1 MRRQFASSSR
11 RVENRSCNSAT
22 EICRT
27 HLVGAFVLASL
38 IRLPIAL
45 SMFLAGAVYFIVTS
59 QDLGLLADQV
69 MGQMTGIYVLVAIPM
84 FILAANVMNDS
95 GISERLWGA
104 ADALVGRL
112 RGGTGHVTVLVSI
125 IFSSM
130 TGSAVTEAAGPGVV
144 AVKMMRKIG
153 RYPIELAVAVTAA
166 ASVIAPV
173 IPPSIPL
180 VIYAMLSGAS
190 VGTLF
195 LAGIVPGLLMALI
208 IMTTIAVMARF
219 YDLPTGTGARIGET
233 MPRLGR
239 AALPM
244 TLPVVLLGGIWTG
257 WFSPTES
264 AAVAALWGMVLG
276 ILIMR
281 TLQLRQ
287 LPGAFETSV
296 RQMAATMLLIASA
309 FVVNY
314 AIANEGL
321 GAALVRWISSMELTQ
336 LQFMLLVNAILLVL
350 GCFLDGS
357 VILLVVIPLL
367 LPSVKALGI
376 DLNYFGVVVVI
387 NFMIGLISPPYGL
400 VLFVLS
406 SLTGA
411 PLQKVF
417 VAILPFV
424 ASLIMLLL
432 LLVIF
437 PQIILFLPHMF
448 GYY

>member
-1 MRRQFASSSR
+1 MTLGLTA
-11 RVENRSCNSAT
+11 
-22 EICRT
+22 
-27 HLVGAFVLASL
+27 LVGAFVLASL

-59 QDLGLLADQV
+59 QDPGLLADQV

-144 AVKMMRKIG
+144 AVKMMRQIG

-437 PQIILFLPHMF
+437 PQIILFLPHLF

>member
-1 MRRQFASSSR
+1 MTPGLIALL
-11 RVENRSCNSAT
+11 A
-22 EICRT
+22 
-27 HLVGAFVLASL
+27 AFVAASVV
-38 IRLPIAL
+38 RLPIAL
-45 SMFLAGAVYFIVTS
+45 SMFLAGAVYFLTTG
-59 QDLGLLADQV
+59 QDPGLLVDQV

-84 FILAANVMNDS
+84 FILAANIMNDS

-104 ADALVGRL
+104 ANALVGRL

-144 AVKMMRKIG
+144 AVKMMRQIG
-153 RYPIELAVAVTAA
+153 RYPLHLAVAVTAA

-190 VGTLF
+190 IGTLF
-195 LAGIVPGLLMALI
+195 LAGIVPGLLMALV
-208 IMTTIAVMARF
+208 IMAAVAVMARR
-219 YDLPTGTGARIGET
+219 YDLPAGVGVIKGEGPAL
-233 MPRLGR
+233 MGR
-239 AALPM
+239 AVLPL
-244 TLPVVLLGGIWTG
+244 TLPVVLLGGIWSG
-257 WFSPTES
+257 MFSPTES
-264 AAVAALWGMVLG
+264 AAVAAFWGIILG
-276 ILIMR
+276 VVIMR
-281 TLQLRQ
+281 SLRLGQ
-287 LPGAFETSV
+287 LPAAFDISM
-296 RQMAATMLLIASA
+296 RQMASTMLLIGSA

-321 GAALVRWISSMELTQ
+321 GAALVGWIESMQLSPLT
-336 LQFMLLVNAILLVL
+336 FMLVVNALLLVL

-376 DLNYFGVVVVI
+376 DLNYFGVIAVI
-387 NFMIGLISPPYGL
+387 NFMIGLITPPYGL

-417 VAILPFV
+417 VAVLPFCG
-424 ASLIMLLL
+424 ALIAL
-432 LLVIF
+432 LLVMVLV
-437 PQIILFLPHMF
+437 PDIILFLPHMF
-448 GYY
+448 GYR

>member
-1 MRRQFASSSR
+1 MTLGLTA
-11 RVENRSCNSAT
+11 
-22 EICRT
+22 
-27 HLVGAFVLASL
+27 LVGAFVLASL

-59 QDLGLLADQV
+59 QDPGLLADQV

-144 AVKMMRKIG
+144 AVKMMRQIG

>member
-1 MRRQFASSSR
+1 MTLGL
-11 RVENRSCNSAT
+11 SA
-22 EICRT
+22 
-27 HLVGAFVLASL
+27 LVATFVLASL

-45 SMFLAGAVYFIVTS
+45 AMFLAGAVYFVTTH
-59 QDLGLLADQV
+59 QDPGLLVDQV

-95 GISERLWGA
+95 GISERLWSA
-104 ADALVGRL
+104 ADTLVGRL
-112 RGGTGHVTVLVSI
+112 RGGTGHVTVVVSI

-130 TGSAVTEAAGPGVV
+130 TGSAVTEAAGPGVI
-144 AVKMMRKIG
+144 AVRMMRQIG

-195 LAGIVPGLLMALI
+195 LAGIVPGLLMALV
-208 IMTTIAVMARF
+208 IMSTIAVMARF
-219 YDLPTGTGARIGET
+219 YNLPPGTGGQLRGA
-233 MPRLGR
+233 MPQLRR

-276 ILIMR
+276 IVIMR
-281 TLQLRQ
+281 TLRLRQ

-321 GAALVRWISSMELTQ
+321 GAALVAWISSMELTQ
-336 LQFMLLVNAILLVL
+336 LQFMLVVNAILLVL

-376 DLNYFGVVVVI
+376 DLNYFGVVVII

-417 VAILPFV
+417 RAILPFV
-424 ASLIMLLL
+424 LALILL
-432 LLVIF
+432 LLVLVLF

-448 GYY
+448 GYR

>member
-1 MRRQFASSSR
+1 MTLGLTA
-11 RVENRSCNSAT
+11 
-22 EICRT
+22 
-27 HLVGAFVLASL
+27 LVGAFVLASL

-59 QDLGLLADQV
+59 QDPGLLADQV

-144 AVKMMRKIG
+144 AVKMMRQIG

-321 GAALVRWISSMELTQ
+321 GAALVRWIASMELTQ

>member
-1 MRRQFASSSR
+1 MTLGL
-11 RVENRSCNSAT
+11 SA
-22 EICRT
+22 
-27 HLVGAFVLASL
+27 LVATFVLASL

-45 SMFLAGAVYFIVTS
+45 AMFLAGAVYFVTTS
-59 QDLGLLADQV
+59 QDPGLLVDQV

-112 RGGTGHVTVLVSI
+112 RGGTGHVTVVVSI

-130 TGSAVTEAAGPGVV
+130 TGSAVTEAAGPGVI
-144 AVKMMRKIG
+144 AVKMMRQIG

-195 LAGIVPGLLMALI
+195 LAGIVPGLLMAVV
-208 IMTTIAVMARF
+208 IMSTIAVMARF
-219 YDLPTGTGARIGET
+219 YNLPAGTGRQLRGAV
-233 MPRLGR
+233 PQLGQ

-276 ILIMR
+276 VVIMR
-281 TLQLRQ
+281 TLRLRQ

-321 GAALVRWISSMELTQ
+321 GAALVAWISSMELTQ
-336 LQFMLLVNAILLVL
+336 LQFMLVVNAILLVL

-376 DLNYFGVVVVI
+376 DLNYFGVVVII

-417 VAILPFV
+417 RAVLPFV
-424 ASLIMLLL
+424 LALILL
-432 LLVIF
+432 LLVLVLF

-448 GYY
+448 GYR

>member
-1 MRRQFASSSR
+1 M
-11 RVENRSCNSAT
+11 
-22 EICRT
+22 
-27 HLVGAFVLASL
+27 LASL

>member
-1 MRRQFASSSR
+1 MTLGL
-11 RVENRSCNSAT
+11 SA
-22 EICRT
+22 
-27 HLVGAFVLASL
+27 LVATFVLASL

-45 SMFLAGAVYFIVTS
+45 AMFLAGAVYFVTTS
-59 QDLGLLADQV
+59 QDPGLLVDQV

-112 RGGTGHVTVLVSI
+112 RGGTGHVTVVVSI

-130 TGSAVTEAAGPGVV
+130 TGSAVTEAAGPGVI
-144 AVKMMRKIG
+144 AVKMMRQIG

-195 LAGIVPGLLMALI
+195 LAGIVPGLLMALV
-208 IMTTIAVMARF
+208 IMSTIAVMARF
-219 YDLPTGTGARIGET
+219 YNLPAGSGRQLRGAV
-233 MPRLGR
+233 PQLGQ

-276 ILIMR
+276 VVIMR
-281 TLQLRQ
+281 TLRLRQ

-321 GAALVRWISSMELTQ
+321 GAALVAWISSMELTQ
-336 LQFMLLVNAILLVL
+336 LQFMLVVNAILLVL

-376 DLNYFGVVVVI
+376 DLNYFGVVVII

-417 VAILPFV
+417 RAVLPFV
-424 ASLIMLLL
+424 LALILLL
-432 LLVIF
+432 LILVLF
-437 PQIILFLPHMF
+437 PQIILFVPHMF
-448 GYY
+448 GYQ

>member
-1 MRRQFASSSR
+1 MTLGLTA
-11 RVENRSCNSAT
+11 
-22 EICRT
+22 
-27 HLVGAFVLASL
+27 LVGAFVLASL

-59 QDLGLLADQV
+59 QDPGLLADQV

>member
-1 MRRQFASSSR
+1 M
-11 RVENRSCNSAT
+11 
-22 EICRT
+22 
-27 HLVGAFVLASL
+27 LASL

-59 QDLGLLADQV
+59 QDPGLLADQV

-144 AVKMMRKIG
+144 AVKMMRQIG

>member
-1 MRRQFASSSR
+1 MTPGLIALL
-11 RVENRSCNSAT
+11 A
-22 EICRT
+22 
-27 HLVGAFVLASL
+27 AFVAAS
-38 IRLPIAL
+38 IVRLPIAL
-45 SMFLAGAVYFIVTS
+45 SMFLAGAVYFLATG
-59 QDLGLLADQV
+59 QDPGLLVDQV

-84 FILAANVMNDS
+84 FILAANIMNDS

-104 ADALVGRL
+104 ANALVGRL
-112 RGGTGHVTVLVSI
+112 RGGTGHVTVVVSI

-144 AVKMMRKIG
+144 AVKMMRQIG
-153 RYPIELAVAVTAA
+153 RYPLHLAVAVTAA

-190 VGTLF
+190 IGTLF
-195 LAGIVPGLLMALI
+195 LAGIVPGLLMALV
-208 IMTTIAVMARF
+208 IMATVAIMARR
-219 YDLPTGTGARIGET
+219 YDLPAGVGVIKGEG
-233 MPRLGR
+233 PALLGR
-239 AALPM
+239 AVLPL
-244 TLPVVLLGGIWTG
+244 TLPIVLLGGIWSG
-257 WFSPTES
+257 MFSPTES
-264 AAVAALWGMVLG
+264 AAVAAFWGIILG
-276 ILIMR
+276 VVIMR
-281 TLQLRQ
+281 SLRLRQ
-287 LPGAFETSV
+287 LPAAFEISM
-296 RQMAATMLLIASA
+296 RQMASTMLLIGSA

-321 GAALVRWISSMELTQ
+321 GAALVGWIESMQ
-336 LQFMLLVNAILLVL
+336 LSPLAFMLVVNVLLLVL

-376 DLNYFGVVVVI
+376 DLNYFGVIAVI
-387 NFMIGLISPPYGL
+387 NFMIGLITPPYGL

-417 VAILPFV
+417 VAVLPFCAALV
-424 ASLIMLLL
+424 AL
-432 LLVIF
+432 LLVMVLV
-437 PQIILFLPHMF
+437 PDIILFLPHSF
-448 GYY
+448 GYR

>member
-1 MRRQFASSSR
+1 MTLGL
-11 RVENRSCNSAT
+11 SA
-22 EICRT
+22 
-27 HLVGAFVLASL
+27 LVATFVLASL

-45 SMFLAGAVYFIVTS
+45 AMFLAGAVYFVTTS
-59 QDLGLLADQV
+59 QDPGLLVDQV

-112 RGGTGHVTVLVSI
+112 RGGTGHVTVVVSI

-130 TGSAVTEAAGPGVV
+130 TGSAVTEAAGPGVI
-144 AVKMMRKIG
+144 AVKMMRHIG

-195 LAGIVPGLLMALI
+195 LAGIVPGLLMALV
-208 IMTTIAVMARF
+208 IMSTIAVMARF
-219 YDLPTGTGARIGET
+219 YNLPAGTGRQLRGAV
-233 MPRLGR
+233 PQLGQ

-276 ILIMR
+276 VVIMR
-281 TLQLRQ
+281 TLRLRQ

-321 GAALVRWISSMELTQ
+321 GAALVAWISSMELTQ
-336 LQFMLLVNAILLVL
+336 LQFMLVVNAILLVL

-376 DLNYFGVVVVI
+376 DLNYFGVVVII

-417 VAILPFV
+417 RAVLPFV
-424 ASLIMLLL
+424 LALILLL
-432 LLVIF
+432 LILVLF
-437 PQIILFLPHMF
+437 PQIILFVPHMF
-448 GYY
+448 GYQ

>member
-1 MRRQFASSSR
+1 MTLGL
-11 RVENRSCNSAT
+11 SA
-22 EICRT
+22 
-27 HLVGAFVLASL
+27 LVATFVLASL

-45 SMFLAGAVYFIVTS
+45 AMFLAGAVYFVTTS
-59 QDLGLLADQV
+59 QDPGLLVDQV

-112 RGGTGHVTVLVSI
+112 RGGTGHVTVVVSI

-130 TGSAVTEAAGPGVV
+130 TGSAVTEAAGPGVI
-144 AVKMMRKIG
+144 AVKMMRQIG

-195 LAGIVPGLLMALI
+195 LAGIVPGLLMALV
-208 IMTTIAVMARF
+208 IMSTIAVMARF
-219 YDLPTGTGARIGET
+219 YNLPAGSRRQLRGAV
-233 MPRLGR
+233 PQLGQ

-276 ILIMR
+276 VVIMR
-281 TLQLRQ
+281 TLRLRQ

-321 GAALVRWISSMELTQ
+321 GAALVAWISSMELTQ
-336 LQFMLLVNAILLVL
+336 LQFMLVVNAILLVL

-376 DLNYFGVVVVI
+376 DLNYFGVVVII

-417 VAILPFV
+417 RAVLPFV
-424 ASLIMLLL
+424 LALILLL
-432 LLVIF
+432 LILVLF
-437 PQIILFLPHMF
+437 PQIILFVPHMF
-448 GYY
+448 GYQ

>member
-1 MRRQFASSSR
+1 MTPGLFA
-11 RVENRSCNSAT
+11 
-22 EICRT
+22 
-27 HLVGAFVLASL
+27 LVGTFVAASVL
-38 IRLPIAL
+38 RLPIAL
-45 SMFLAGAVYFIVTS
+45 SMFLAGVIYFLVTG
-59 QDLGLLADQV
+59 QDPGLLADQV

-104 ADALVGRL
+104 ANALVGRF
-112 RGGTGHVTVLVSI
+112 RGGTGHVTVVLSV

-144 AVKMMRKIG
+144 AVKMMRQIG

-195 LAGIVPGLLMALI
+195 LAGIVPGLLMALV
-208 IMTTIAVMARF
+208 IMALVAVVAKR
-219 YDLPTGTGARIGET
+219 YDLPAGTGVPLSEA
-233 MPRLGR
+233 MPVFRR
-239 AALPM
+239 AAIPM
-244 TLPVVLLGGIWTG
+244 TLPVVMLGGIWSG

-264 AAVAALWGMVLG
+264 AAIAALWAMIIGAF
-276 ILIMR
+276 ILR
-281 TLQLRQ
+281 TLRTRQ
-287 LPGAFETSV
+287 FVSGFDTSV
-296 RQMAATMLLIASA
+296 RQMASTMLLIGSA

-321 GAALVRWISSMELTQ
+321 GAALVSGISALALSP
-336 LQFMLLVNAILLVL
+336 LQFMLVVNAILLVL

-357 VILLVVIPLL
+357 VILLVIVPLL
-367 LPSVKALGI
+367 LPSVNALGI

-387 NFMIGLISPPYGL
+387 NFMIGLITPPYGL

-424 ASLIMLLL
+424 AVLIAL
-432 LLVIF
+432 LLVLVLF

-448 GYY
+448 GYH

>member
-1 MRRQFASSSR
+1 MTLGL
-11 RVENRSCNSAT
+11 SA
-22 EICRT
+22 
-27 HLVGAFVLASL
+27 LVATFVLASL

-45 SMFLAGAVYFIVTS
+45 AMFLAGAVYFVTTS
-59 QDLGLLADQV
+59 QDPGLLVDQV

-112 RGGTGHVTVLVSI
+112 RGGTGHVTVVVSI

-130 TGSAVTEAAGPGVV
+130 TGSAVTEAAGPGVI
-144 AVKMMRKIG
+144 AVKMMRHIG

-195 LAGIVPGLLMALI
+195 LAGIVPGLLMALV
-208 IMTTIAVMARF
+208 IMSTIAVMARF
-219 YDLPTGTGARIGET
+219 YNLPAGTGRQLRGAV
-233 MPRLGR
+233 PQLGQ

-276 ILIMR
+276 VVIMR
-281 TLQLRQ
+281 TLRLRQ

-321 GAALVRWISSMELTQ
+321 GAALVAWISSMELTQ
-336 LQFMLLVNAILLVL
+336 LQFMLVVNAILLLL

-376 DLNYFGVVVVI
+376 DLNYFGVVVII

-417 VAILPFV
+417 RAVLPFV
-424 ASLIMLLL
+424 LALILLL
-432 LLVIF
+432 LILVLF
-437 PQIILFLPHMF
+437 PQIILFVPHMF
-448 GYY
+448 GYQ

>member
-1 MRRQFASSSR
+1 MTLGL
-11 RVENRSCNSAT
+11 SA
-22 EICRT
+22 
-27 HLVGAFVLASL
+27 LVATFVFASL

-45 SMFLAGAVYFIVTS
+45 SMFLAGAVYFVTTH
-59 QDLGLLADQV
+59 QDPGLLVDQV

-104 ADALVGRL
+104 ANVLVGRL
-112 RGGTGHVTVLVSI
+112 RGGTGHVTVVVSI

-130 TGSAVTEAAGPGVV
+130 TGSAVTEAAGPGVI
-144 AVKMMRKIG
+144 AVKMMRQIG

-195 LAGIVPGLLMALI
+195 LAGIVPGLLMALV
-208 IMTTIAVMARF
+208 IMSTIAIMARF
-219 YDLPTGTGARIGET
+219 YDLPAGTATQLRGA
-233 MPRLGR
+233 MPQLGQ

-264 AAVAALWGMVLG
+264 AAVAALWGMILG
-276 ILIMR
+276 IFIMR
-281 TLQLRQ
+281 TLRLRQ
-287 LPGAFETSV
+287 LPGAFDTSV

-321 GAALVRWISSMELTQ
+321 GAALVAWISSMELTQ
-336 LQFMLLVNAILLVL
+336 LQFMLVVNAVLLVL

-367 LPSVKALGI
+367 LPSAKALGI
-376 DLNYFGVVVVI
+376 DLNYFGVVVII

-417 VAILPFV
+417 RAVLPFV
-424 ASLIMLLL
+424 LALILL
-432 LLVIF
+432 LLVLVLF

-448 GYY
+448 GYR